1 MGDQRNTT
9 RAILDAPV
17 RPRLEPL
24 ASRLE
29 RAERGRL
36 CADMTHGMLA
46 ELVERDPCWRV
57 WQEVWAAGMLIPFV
71 AVGPPGVFLI
81 WSFDVRWTPRQA
93 AMVMPAR
100 RRIQEE
106 LGAAWAGQVEVVFHA
121 PRVDDYCDRA
131 VLVDDDRDEPLDL
144 VLVGGRLD
152 QVLECWEP
160 VGGVY
165 LDETWLSW
173 LGQAGTSRW
182 WRSEDEARTP
192 RRSLDDTA

>member
-9 RAILDAPV
+9 TRANLDAPV
-17 RPRLEPL
+17 RPRLEPF

-36 CADMTHGMLA
+36 CADLTHEMLA
-46 ELVERDPCWRV
+46 ALVERDPRWQV
-57 WQEVWAAGMLIPFV
+57 WQEVWAAGMLIPFL

-106 LGAAWAGQVEVVFHA
+106 LGAAWPGQVEVVFHA
-121 PRVDDYCDRA
+121 PRVGAYCDRA
-131 VLVDDDRDEPLDL
+131 VLVEAGRGEPLDL
-144 VLVGGRLD
+144 VLVGGRVD
-152 QVLECWEP
+152 DVLEGWKP
-160 VGGVY
+160 VGGIC
-165 LDETWLSW
+165 LDDPWLEW
-173 LGQAGTSRW
+173 LAQAGAPRW
-182 WRSEDEARTP
+182 WRSEDEARAV
-192 RRSLDDTA
+192 RRS